1 VLSPSRSSFGQLIA
15 RLDRVSRVM
24 NPVLFLVAIA
34 LVVLNLAFV
43 ANLIDWRLP
52 PTPTEA
58 KADGVT
64 ACAPPA
70 QASAHQHPDA
80 PAR

>member
-1 VLSPSRSSFGQLIA
+1 MLSPSRSNLGQLITG
-15 RLDRVSRVM
+15 LDRVSRLM

-52 PTPTEA
+52 PTPSEA
-58 KADGVT
+58 KTAAN
-64 ACAPPA
+64 ACATPA
-70 QASAHQHPDA
+70 QGDQHLRSNA
-80 PAR
+80 PSR